1 MSSRRLAD
9 QQGFLDPKRP
19 RNIENTRPDQAR
31 PNQTRPRIPTVVPG
45 MSVTSLS
52 QERMWEKRRPSADVG
67 GLGTPRGDPDTAQD
81 ASQVGPRRLHI
92 PFGRPSETVGD
103 LSTPGLVT
111 TAGVSVTVAPDT
123 AGPGNRYRGSRQ
135 GMPQTPRGWVTDTR
149 GLGKGS
155 PRHRGAW

>member
-1 MSSRRLAD
+1 MALSSPRLAV
-9 QQGFLDPKRP
+9 PVSKKKSR
-19 RNIENTRPDQAR
+19 TR
-31 PNQTRPRIPTVVPG
+31 TLGPG
-45 MSVTSLS
+45 LVWSWNFAFPGTEVG
-52 QERMWEKRRPSADVG
+52 KRRPAADVG

-123 AGPGNRYRGSRQ
+123 AGPGNRYRGVWAR
-135 GMPQTPRGWVTDTR
+135 DAADAA
-149 GLGKGS
+149 GLGNGYQGS
-155 PRHRGAW
+155 G

>member
-1 MSSRRLAD
+1 M
-9 QQGFLDPKRP
+9 G
-19 RNIENTRPDQAR
+19 
-31 PNQTRPRIPTVVPG
+31 
-45 MSVTSLS
+45 
-52 QERMWEKRRPSADVG
+52 KRRPAADVG

-123 AGPGNRYRGSRQ
+123 AGPGNRYRGVLAR
-135 GMPQTPRGWVTDTR
+135 DAADAA
-149 GLGKGS
+149 GLGNGYQGS
-155 PRHRGAW
+155 G